1 VSQLTGV
8 RISIG
13 IQNMMVPMLHAIKS
27 IPLMIDKE
35 WLEKLLKRKKL
46 KKKPP
51 QLKKLPP
58 LKLPKKKKLLKLG
71 KNSTARLTLFKTTI
85 ASN

>member
-1 VSQLTGV
+1 M
-8 RISIG
+8 R
-13 IQNMMVPMLHAIKS
+13 VPMFHALES
-27 IPLMIDKE
+27 IPLMIEKE

-51 QLKKLPP
+51 QLKKLPL
-58 LKLPKKKKLLKLG
+58 LKLPKKRKPLKLG

>member
-1 VSQLTGV
+1 
-8 RISIG
+8 
-13 IQNMMVPMLHAIKS
+13 MMVSLVHTIKS
-27 IPLMIDKE
+27 LPKQ
-35 WLEKLLKRKKL
+35 KRL
-46 KKKPP
+46 PQRLPPKKPP